1 MRPNQNSDPEIAD
14 GSLSDQ
20 SIAGMSIIIS
30 VNPNSGS
37 TDRTS
42 LVEDIRQR
50 LVDANFDVDVLTDVT
65 RVVKRAGELSASGKL
80 RTVVSAG
87 GDGTA
92 SLLANRLPQGIPL
105 AILPLGT
112 ENLLAR
118 HLGMSADAK
127 QFVDVII
134 NGRYQKMDAGSANG
148 KLFLVMAGCG
158 FDAHVVEKLH
168 QNRKGHISYWSWF
181 RPVLSTL
188 RRYRY
193 PELQISVE
201 RRSDEKGGQEQ
212 LETKETLT
220 STSARWAFIFNAPR
234 YAMNLPLLPEADPYD
249 GALDLCSFRYG
260 GLVRG
265 TVYLVA
271 VVLRKHRQ
279 WCETEFCKFR
289 KLTISSNS
297 RVPFQLDGDPGGEL
311 PVTIEVLPNYLT
323 LLVPGKQAT

>member
-1 MRPNQNSDPEIAD
+1 MRPNSKNFEPEVTAS
-14 GSLSDQ
+14 SLSGT
-20 SIAGMSIIIS
+20 SIVIS

-37 TDRTS
+37 ADRTS
-42 LVEDIRQR
+42 LVEEIRQR
-50 LVDANFDVDVLTDVT
+50 LIAADLQVEVLTDVNK
-65 RVVKRAGELSASGKL
+65 VVARAGQLSESGTL
-80 RTVVSAG
+80 RAVVSAG

-92 SLLANRLPQGIPL
+92 SLLANRLPQGIPM

-118 HLGMSADAK
+118 HLGMSADAD
-127 QFVDVII
+127 QFVDVIS
-134 NGRYQKMDAGSANG
+134 NGRYQKMDAGRANG
-148 KLFLVMAGCG
+148 QLFLVMAGCG

-168 QNRKGHISYWSWF
+168 QQRKGHISYWSWF
-181 RPVLSTL
+181 RPVVSTL

-201 RRSDEKGGQEQ
+201 PFPEGEGGRDCS
-212 LETKETLT
+212 ETTEVLT
-220 STSARWAFIFNAPR
+220 KCSARWAFIFNAPR

-260 GLVRG
+260 GLLRG
-265 TVYLVA
+265 MVYLAA

-289 KLTISSNS
+289 KLTIKSNT

-311 PVTIEVLPNYLT
+311 PVTIEVLPSYLT
-323 LLVPGKQAT
+323 LLVPAKQR

>member
-1 MRPNQNSDPEIAD
+1 MRPNSQNSAAD
-14 GSLSDQ
+14 VSAGILSGT
-20 SIAGMSIIIS
+20 SIVVS

-37 TDRTS
+37 ADRTS
-42 LVEDIRQR
+42 LIEDIRQR
-50 LVDANFDVDVLTDVT
+50 LIGADLQVEVLTDVNQ
-65 RVVKRAGELSASGKL
+65 VVARAGELAREGKL
-80 RTVVSAG
+80 RAVVSAG

-92 SLLANRLPQGIPL
+92 SLLANRLSQGIPM

-118 HLGMSADAK
+118 HLGMSANVDE
-127 QFVDVII
+127 FVDVIT

-158 FDAHVVEKLH
+158 FDAQVVEKLH
-168 QNRKGHISYWSWF
+168 QQRKGHISYWSWF
-181 RPVLSTL
+181 RPILSTL

-201 RRSDEKGGQEQ
+201 PFSDSQQSPGWREN
-212 LETKETLT
+212 TETLT
-220 STSARWAFIFNAPR
+220 NCSARWAFVFNAPR

-260 GLVRG
+260 GLLRG
-265 TVYLVA
+265 MVYLAA

-289 KLTISSNS
+289 KLTISSSS

-311 PVTIEVLPNYLT
+311 PVTIEVLPDYLT
-323 LLVPGKQAT
+323 LLVPANQ

>member
-1 MRPNQNSDPEIAD
+1 MRPNSENSDPEINANRPS
-14 GSLSDQ
+14 GT
-20 SIAGMSIIIS
+20 SILIS

-37 TDRTS
+37 TDRTA
-42 LVEDIRQR
+42 LVDDIRQR

-65 RVVKRAGELSASGKL
+65 QVVKRAGQLSESGKL
-80 RTVVSAG
+80 RTIVSAG

-118 HLGMSADAK
+118 HLAMSADAG

-148 KLFLVMAGCG
+148 KLFLVMVGCG

-201 RRSDEKGGQEQ
+201 HSPDEQAGHGQP
-212 LETKETLT
+212 ETTEIQTN
-220 STSARWAFIFNAPR
+220 TSARWAFIFNAPR
-234 YAMNLPLLPEADPYD
+234 YAMNLPLLPEANPYD

-260 GLVRG
+260 GLLRG
-265 TVYLVA
+265 AVYLVA

-279 WCETEFCKFR
+279 WCETEFFSTR
-289 KLTISSNS
+289 RGPRWRTSGY
-297 RVPFQLDGDPGGEL
+297 D
-311 PVTIEVLPNYLT
+311 
-323 LLVPGKQAT
+323 

>member
-1 MRPNQNSDPEIAD
+1 MPDSQNADPEFTTSPS
-14 GSLSDQ
+14 GT
-20 SIAGMSIIIS
+20 SIVIS

-37 TDRTS
+37 ADRTS
-42 LVEDIRQR
+42 LVDDIRGR
-50 LVDANFDVDVLTDVT
+50 LVDTNFEVDVLTDVT
-65 RVVKRAGELSASGKL
+65 QVVKRAGELSKSRKL

-87 GDGTA
+87 GDGTV

-105 AILPLGT
+105 TILPLGT

-118 HLGMSADAK
+118 HLGMSADAGR
-127 QFVDVII
+127 FVEVIT

-201 RRSDEKGGQEQ
+201 RYPDERGGEDQP
-212 LETKETLT
+212 ETTEILT
-220 STSARWAFIFNAPR
+220 NTSARWAFIFNAPR

-260 GLVRG
+260 GLLRG
-265 TVYLVA
+265 AVYLAA
-271 VVLRKHRQ
+271 VLLRKHRQ

-289 KLTISSNS
+289 KLTISSNA

-311 PVTIEVLPNYLT
+311 PVTIEVLPDYLT
-323 LLVPGKQAT
+323 LLVPWKQSG

>member
-1 MRPNQNSDPEIAD
+1 MWPNSQNSDPELTS
-14 GSLSDQ
+14 GSPSGT
-20 SIAGMSIIIS
+20 SIVIS

-37 TDRTS
+37 ADRTA
-42 LVEDIRQR
+42 LVEDIRGR
-50 LVDANFDVDVLTDVT
+50 LVDANFKVDVLTDVT
-65 RVVKRAGELSASGKL
+65 QVVKLAAQLSESGKL

-118 HLGMSADAK
+118 HLRMSADAE

-134 NGRYQKMDAGSANG
+134 NGRYQNMDAGSANG

-168 QNRKGHISYWSWF
+168 QSRKGHISYWSWF

-201 RRSDEKGGQEQ
+201 QHPDEPSNRAQAEPT
-212 LETKETLT
+212 EILT
-220 STSARWAFIFNAPR
+220 NASARWAFIFNAPR

-260 GLVRG
+260 GLLRG
-265 TVYLVA
+265 IVYLAA

-279 WCETEFCKFR
+279 WCETDFCKFR

-323 LLVPGKQAT
+323 LLVPSKQSV